1 MEIKATTRYVR
12 MSPTKARNLTRAIT
26 GLSVGEALRVVEL
39 NQRKAAVHL
48 GKTLKSAIANA
59 ENNADL
65 SADKLWVTKAVVSK
79 LAAWSAMAALTSI
92 PSGSSSTG
100 AGPAKCGPAK

>member
-39 NQRKAAVHL
+39 NQRKAAVIW
-48 GKTLKSAIANA
+48 ARR
-59 ENNADL
+59 
-65 SADKLWVTKAVVSK
+65 
-79 LAAWSAMAALTSI
+79 
-92 PSGSSSTG
+92 
-100 AGPAKCGPAK
+100 

>member
-26 GLSVGEALRVVEL
+26 GLSVGEG
-39 NQRKAAVHL
+39 AAGGGIEPTQGGGAL

-59 ENNADL
+59 G
-65 SADKLWVTKAVVSK
+65 TTRTCQR
-79 LAAWSAMAALTSI
+79 TS
-92 PSGSSSTG
+92 
-100 AGPAKCGPAK
+100 CG